1 MSDLEEAIALNKDA
15 LELRTRGRANRSCLS
30 LNDLAVYLST
40 RYNRLRRLVDLD
52 EGILAICFSTR
63 DDHLPGKIRISDLE
77 EAVAMHRDWIRAVA
91 ILIDQR
97 R

>member
-15 LELRTRGRANRSCLS
+15 LELRTRGRANRCLS

-40 RYNRLRRLVDLD
+40 RYNRLRQLVDLD

-91 ILIDQR
+91 ILIDPR